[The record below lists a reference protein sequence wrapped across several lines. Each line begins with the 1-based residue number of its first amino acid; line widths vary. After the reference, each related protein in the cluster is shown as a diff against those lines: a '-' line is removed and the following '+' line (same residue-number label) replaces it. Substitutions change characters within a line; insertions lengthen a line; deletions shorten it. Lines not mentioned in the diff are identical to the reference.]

1 MTEKQKIQSIISN
14 CCLDVML
21 KLFTDIIGKQALNEK
36 TGGYF
41 TIQYLDIH
49 NTVISKKLGDIPT
62 DKKDK
67 YHCLSKEKPS
77 RLKRNLSL
85 GHLTSYESRNPDSNI
100 IVSKDK
106 IEKWGEWG
114 GAVLINKNLIFSF
127 SGFPELLDEAFV
139 CFLGLKSGL
148 MSKHQFAKIKKRRT
162 DNPYIDLIH
171 QSLIQK

>member
-1 MTEKQKIQSIISN
+1 MTNQQRIQKLMRNGSLEI
-14 CCLDVML
+14 LL
-21 KLFTDIIGKQALNEK
+21 KLFTNLVGKESMDGK

-67 YHCLSKEKPS
+67 YCCLSKEKPS

-85 GHLTSYESRNPDSNI
+85 GHMTSYESRNPDAEISI
-100 IVSKDK
+100 TTGIV
-106 IEKWGEWG
+106 EPWGHWG
-114 GAVLINKNLIFSF
+114 GAVLVSKYYIFSF

-139 CFLGLKSGL
+139 CFLGMRSGL
-148 MSKHQFAKIKKRRT
+148 MPRTQFVEVKKRRT
-162 DNPYIDLIH
+162 DNPYLK
-171 QSLIQK
+171 LL